1 MQTGEKHSSV
11 PSQRKEAHV
20 KDSRCE
26 FIVLVLMTKDV
37 NDSSSVVGDEC
48 FTWKDTD
55 YTLDKQFS
63 FSLPTVV
70 VDVVVVVAEI
80 LLTGNSQC

>member
-1 MQTGEKHSSV
+1 MQTGEKHSSI

-37 NDSSSVVGDEC
+37 DDSSSVVGDEC
-48 FTWKDTD
+48 ITWKDTN

-63 FSLPTVV
+63 FSSSTVV
-70 VDVVVVVAEI
+70 VEI
-80 LLTGNSQC
+80 FLTYR